1 MTLFRSIL
9 VFAIAYLLTAC
20 GTRPPVVLV
29 EPEQPPPLEPE
40 TPPPPQT
47 RSSSAANWSIR

>member
-20 GTRPPVVLV
+20 GTCLPVVVV
-29 EPEQPPPLEPE
+29 ESEQPPPLEPE
-40 TPPPPQT
+40 TLPLL
-47 RSSSAANWSIR
+47 A

>member
-20 GTRPPVVLV
+20 GTRPPMVVV

-40 TPPPPQT
+40 TPPPL
-47 RSSSAANWSIR
+47 AW